1 MAVGGLI
8 MTQSAAELNIKQW
21 GNNLG
26 VRLPAAVAREA
37 HLRVNQRVRVVVED
51 GRVVITPI
59 EDVPLTL
66 EQRLARFDPAK
77 HGGEAMV
84 SEPLGAEKW

>member
-1 MAVGGLI
+1 MA
-8 MTQSAAELNIKQW
+8 QAEAVLDLKQW

-26 VRLPAAVAREA
+26 VRLPAIVARAA
-37 HLRVNQRVRVVVED
+37 HLHVNQRVRVIVED

-59 EDVPLTL
+59 DDASLTL
-66 EQRLARFDPAK
+66 EQRLALFDPAR

-84 SEPLGAEKW
+84 TDPLGAEKW